1 MINIGFLDF
10 FKREKEYPY
19 VDGKKEELQ
28 ALAAWRV
35 DCDEYVRYLPYGYRS
50 MADSPEIKG
59 GIEKIAEII
68 SSMSIQLMKNTKNG
82 DVRIKNGLS
91 RFIDI
96 EPSLKMNRQLLISWI
111 VQEMMLHG
119 NALIIPHTK
128 NGLFVEFET
137 IPYGEYSIVDDERNL
152 KNNRTY
158 YIRLNKDNKIYKPDE
173 VLHFRYNPNLKK
185 PWVGEGQEILLK
197 DLMDGLGQARSTV
210 HDFLENQMLPTVI
223 ISVDSLPTDLKSSK
237 GRDEIEKRFIKRAK
251 NGQPW
256 IVPSMMSVEQM
267 RPLTLNDIGIN
278 ERFDIDKKSV
288 AAILGIPEF
297 MLGIGEFDKDEFNNF
312 IRTKI
317 AVICKA
323 IEQEFTR
330 KILIDNNYY
339 FVFNRKSMLSYD
351 LDTLGTLYMDLFE
364 HGIVTGNEVR
374 DVMGMSPL
382 DGLDKLLILENYIPV
397 DKSGD
402 QEKLKDSDES
412 SDKNDDENSE
422 GSDDKKGG
430 DSGGEESSIQD

>member
-1 MINIGFLDF
+1 
-10 FKREKEYPY
+10 
-19 VDGKKEELQ
+19 
-28 ALAAWRV
+28 
-35 DCDEYVRYLPYGYRS
+35 
-50 MADSPEIKG
+50 
-59 GIEKIAEII
+59 
-68 SSMSIQLMKNTKNG
+68 
-82 DVRIKNGLS
+82 
-91 RFIDI
+91 
-96 EPSLKMNRQLLISWI
+96 MNRQLLISWV
-111 VQEMMLHG
+111 VQEMMIYG

-185 PWVGEGQEILLK
+185 SWIGQGQEILLK

-223 ISVDSLPTDLKSSK
+223 ISVDSLPSDLKSSK

-351 LDTLGTLYMDLFE
+351 LDTLGGLYMDLFE

-382 DGLDKLLILENYIPV
+382 DGLDELLILENYIPV

-402 QEKLKDSDES
+402 QEKLKGSDKDSDDEKGGK
-412 SDKNDDENSE
+412 DGEENSVQNE
-422 GSDDKKGG
+422 
-430 DSGGEESSIQD
+430 QD

>member
-91 RFIDI
+91 RFVDI
-96 EPSLKMNRQLLISWI
+96 EPSLKMNRQLLISWV
-111 VQEMMLHG
+111 VQEMMIYG

-185 PWVGEGQEILLK
+185 PWIGEGQEILLK

-237 GRDEIEKRFIKRAK
+237 DRDEIEKRFIKRAK

-256 IVPSMMSVEQM
+256 IIPTMMSVEQM

-382 DGLDKLLILENYIPV
+382 DGLDELLILENYIPV

-402 QEKLKDSDES
+402 QEKLKGSDKDSDDEKGGK
-412 SDKNDDENSE
+412 DGEENSVQNE
-422 GSDDKKGG
+422 
-430 DSGGEESSIQD
+430 QD

>member
-35 DCDEYVRYLPYGYRS
+35 DCDEYIKYLPYGYRS

-68 SSMSIQLMKNTKNG
+68 SAMTIQLMKNTENG

-185 PWVGEGQEILLK
+185 PWIGEGQEILLK

-223 ISVDSLPTDLKSSK
+223 ISVDSLATDLKSSK

-312 IRTKI
+312 IRTKV

-351 LDTLGTLYMDLFE
+351 LDTLGGLYMDLFE

-382 DGLDKLLILENYIPV
+382 EGLDELLILENYIPV
-397 DKSGD
+397 DKSGE
-402 QEKLKDSDES
+402 QEKLKDSD
-412 SDKNDDENSE
+412 KNTDN
-422 GSDDKKGG
+422 KKGG
-430 DSGGEESSIQD
+430 DSGGKESPIQDKQD